1 MRLIRLTHNNA
12 TNYIGFPILFKSRGE
27 FIVKKIVSVS
37 PTSITIEHSDLN
49 NCLQFGRKIFVIIE

>member
-27 FIVKKIVSVS
+27 LIVKKILSVS
-37 PTSITIEHSDLN
+37 PTLVTIKHSDLN
-49 NCLQFGRKIFVIIE
+49 NCLNIRRRIFVIIE

>member
-27 FIVKKIVSVS
+27 LILKKILSVS
-37 PTSITIEHSDLN
+37 PTSVTIEHSDLN
-49 NCLQFGRKIFVIIE
+49 NCLQLGRRIFVIIE

>member
-12 TNYIGFPILFKSRGE
+12 INYIGFPILFKSRGE

-49 NCLQFGRKIFVIIE
+49 NCLDIRRKIFVIIE

>member
-49 NCLQFGRKIFVIIE
+49 NCLDIRRKIFVIIE